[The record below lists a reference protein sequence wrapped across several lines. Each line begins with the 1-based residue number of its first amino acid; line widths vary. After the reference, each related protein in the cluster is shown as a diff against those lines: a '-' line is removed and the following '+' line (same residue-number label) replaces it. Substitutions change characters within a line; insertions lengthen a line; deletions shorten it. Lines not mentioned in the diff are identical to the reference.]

1 MGCGMLLSQMSP
13 YVRYARYLKLNQ
25 TSVFTT
31 VAALDARLFY
41 VIDGQGSIM
50 VDSIQYEMN
59 KHALLI
65 ISSGIPYH
73 IDSPKNP
80 VEYIQINFDFTQNA
94 IDFSQPIAPIPEKQ
108 FEKSMLADTSAFDD
122 CDTLSKVLYI
132 SKADTAKD
140 KLITIVEEYSQKL
153 LYHEQKIGHILAE
166 CIYDCLRYIE
176 LGGIFSKVIR
186 QDDIMSY
193 IHNNFNKKLTNKS
206 IGRLLGYHPNY
217 VSLLIKQ
224 TTGLPL
230 HKYIIRIRLEKAA
243 DLLVSSELSV
253 SEIATACGFYD
264 SAYFSGYFKKHFGTS
279 PSKYRSI

>member
-1 MGCGMLLSQMSP
+1 MGYSMLLSQMSP

-25 TSVFTT
+25 ASAFAT
-31 VAALDARLFY
+31 VTALDARLFY
-41 VIDGQGSIM
+41 VIDGQSRIT
-50 VDSIQYEMN
+50 VDSVQYEMT
-59 KHALLI
+59 KHTLLI
-65 ISSGIPYH
+65 IAPGIPYH
-73 IDSPKNP
+73 IDSPKNS

-94 IDFSQPIAPIPEKQ
+94 VEFSQPIAPIPEKQ
-108 FEKSMLADTSAFDD
+108 FKKSMVADISAFED

-132 SKADTAKD
+132 SKTDTVQD
-140 KLITIVEEYSQKL
+140 KLATIVEEYSQKL

-176 LGGIFSKVIR
+176 LGGIFSKAMR

-193 IHNNFNKKLTNKS
+193 IHNNFNQKLTNTS
-206 IGRLLGYHPNY
+206 IGRLLGYHSNY

-230 HKYIIRIRLEKAA
+230 HKYVIRIRLEKAA
-243 DLLVSSELSV
+243 DLLASTNLSV
-253 SEIATACGFYD
+253 SEIASECGFYD

-279 PSKYRSI
+279 PSKYRII